1 MYACKICNKIYKHT
15 KSLRRHIHVSHEFM
29 RYACPEC
36 GIILKRKEYVSDH
49 RRTKHKVQIP
59 KEKKIKT
66 IDTQEMGHTS
76 DSNNRNYTQGLD
88 EILRPILE
96 TMDRYSNNDVQPQN
110 NEPAPSTNISFGDTL
125 DTIIME
131 MSDVPTGIESKNP
144 SDGSLQEANDVL
156 LDMPIL

>member
-1 MYACKICNKIYKHT
+1 
-15 KSLRRHIHVSHEFM
+15 
-29 RYACPEC
+29 
-36 GIILKRKEYVSDH
+36 
-49 RRTKHKVQIP
+49 
-59 KEKKIKT
+59 
-66 IDTQEMGHTS
+66 MGHTS

-96 TMDRYSNNDVQPQN
+96 TMDRDSNNDVQPQN

-131 MSDVPTGIESKNP
+131 MSDVPTGIEPKNP
-144 SDGSLQEANDVL
+144 SDGRLQEANDVL

>member
-1 MYACKICNKIYKHT
+1 
-15 KSLRRHIHVSHEFM
+15 M

-36 GIILKRKEYVSDH
+36 GIIIKRKEYVTDH
-49 RRTKHKVQIP
+49 RRTKHEVHIP

-76 DSNNRNYTQGLD
+76 DSNNRNYTQSLDRLNMTEKLFTGTLNHNQNKTKQSLD

-96 TMDRYSNNDVQPQN
+96 TINRDSYNDVQPQN

-131 MSDVPTGIESKNP
+131 MSDVPTGIESENP
-144 SDGSLQEANDVL
+144 SDGRSQEANDVL